1 MALMINKLSHRV
13 ILAALLCLLP
23 SFFISFN
30 NVLNT
35 YNNQIENL
43 KHETDFFA
51 EQMMLVQGQRVNRA
65 EQYLKLLAKSPEI
78 QVGNTLTCQKFL
90 SRQLKLTDL
99 FSNIGSPLVTGE
111 LKCNALPL
119 SKKVNVKDRPY
130 IQKALQESGFSISRL
145 IQDRVTNNLSVNLA
159 LPVYNDLT
167 GETKR
172 LLVGVLPFQ
181 WWQDLIAGNNYE
193 GLLAFIT
200 DKDYK
205 VIANYGDNAP
215 AIGEHF
221 LEGKT
226 FSGSDYV
233 LVKKH
238 YVRGNAN
245 KDLALAFWV
254 ALPTKEAYETAK
266 TEFIESF
273 FIILIGLILSAILLF
288 LAAKFLF
295 IQPVKTLLDEFDHQ
309 EPVINRSFLTMEG
322 LDENIKK
329 IASQQAQAKQ
339 NLSHREQELIQI
351 YHKQNSILKSVSIGI
366 VELDDELKILSFSQR
381 CQSFY
386 RVLEKEVKLQLL
398 ISLEANESSQQ
409 SNDIQSICDA
419 VEGNES
425 NFIEVISRTD
435 RHATQYSDAQT
446 LYFKWAFSQVDF
458 DNSNTKWVVVV
469 EDVTV
474 HKLRQDSLAEKAS
487 KDWLTKL
494 PNRYAII
501 KMIDDSIK
509 HNPENGFSLVLFD
522 LNGFKLIN
530 DSFGHD
536 VGDALIIALSQRMQ
550 DLLLDDEHIAR
561 LGGDEFLLYLPR
573 KNPLG
578 RISFLKNY
586 FFQPIEVM
594 NRSFSCSA
602 SAGVAVYPK
611 DGHDALGLI
620 RCSDLAMYEAK
631 QNKSNDSVFYDERLE
646 QKGIERFEMES
657 AIKYGLA
664 HDEFSLHYQ
673 PVVNPTRHK
682 VLCVE
687 ALIRW
692 QSIHIGQVSPAV
704 FIPIAEESGYIN
716 QVGDWVL
723 EQVLA
728 DLSQIRSIF
737 GPDVKVNINLSPY
750 QLKNMTLISK
760 LIALAKQDAIV
771 HTLVLEITEGTLVDE
786 DAVKCLWRLQ
796 EIGYCIALDD
806 FGTGF
811 ASLSH
816 ISKMP
821 IQVLKIDQ
829 SFIAQC
835 RRSHRDLM
843 LLKNIIAM
851 AKDLELKIIAEGVE
865 QEEQATQL
873 IQFGCY
879 HMQGYLYSRPLPLRD
894 FNGVFSMCIEES

>member
-1 MALMINKLSHRV
+1 MINKLSHRV
-13 ILAALLCLLP
+13 ILAAFLCLLP
-23 SFFISFN
+23 SFFISTN

-35 YNNQIENL
+35 YNTEIKSL
-43 KHETDFFA
+43 KDETDFFA
-51 EQMMLVQGQRVNRA
+51 EQMMLAQSQKINRA
-65 EQYLKLLAKSPEI
+65 ERYLKRLSKSSEI
-78 QVGNTLTCQKFL
+78 QLGSELTCQKFL
-90 SRQLKLTDL
+90 RQQLTFNDI
-99 FSNIGSPLVTGE
+99 FSNIGSPLVSGE
-111 LKCNALPL
+111 LTCNALPL
-119 SKKVNVKDRPY
+119 SKKVNVSDRPY
-130 IQKALQESGFSISRL
+130 IKKAIEQSELSISRL
-145 IQDRVTNNLSVNLA
+145 IQDKVSKTLSINLA
-159 LPVYNDLT
+159 QPVYDPMTWNVS
-167 GETKR
+167 R
-172 LLVGVLPFQ
+172 LVVGVLPFN
-181 WWQDLIAGNNYE
+181 WWQTLLESANHEN
-193 GLLAFIT
+193 LLAFIT
-200 DKDYK
+200 DKDFK
-205 VIANYGDNAP
+205 VIASHGSEAP

-221 LEGKT
+221 LEGGT

-238 YVRGNAN
+238 YVRSNAN
-245 KDLALAFWV
+245 EELTLAFWV
-254 ALPTKEAYETAK
+254 ALPTKEAYEAAR

-273 FIILIGLILSAILLF
+273 FIILMGLILSAILLF

-295 IQPVKTLLDEFDHQ
+295 IRPVKSLLDEFDHQ
-309 EPVINRSFLTMEG
+309 EPAINRSFLTLED

-329 IASQQAQAKQ
+329 IATQQAQTKQ
-339 NLSHREQELIQI
+339 NLSSREQELTQI

-366 VELDDELKILSFSQR
+366 VELDKTLKILSFSQR

-386 RVLEKEVKLQLL
+386 RVLEKEVKMQLL

-409 SNDIQSICDA
+409 SNDIRSVYDA

-425 NFIEVISRTD
+425 DFIEVISRTE
-435 RHATQYSDAQT
+435 RNATQYSDAQT

-458 DNSNTKWVVVV
+458 ENSDTKWVAVV

-487 KDWLTKL
+487 RDWLTKL
-494 PNRYAII
+494 PNRYAIM
-501 KMIDDSIK
+501 KMIDDSI
-509 HNPENGFSLVLFD
+509 NNNNGNSFSLVLFD

-536 VGDALIIALSQRMQ
+536 VGDALIISLSRRMQ
-550 DLLLDDEHIAR
+550 GLLLDDEHIGR

-573 KNPLG
+573 KNSLD
-578 RISFLKNY
+578 RISFLKNH

-611 DGHDALGLI
+611 DGQDALSLI

-631 QNKSNDSVFYDERLE
+631 QNKSCDSVFYDEHLE
-646 QKGIERFEMES
+646 QKGLERFEMES

-664 HDEFSLHYQ
+664 HEEFSLHYQ
-673 PVVNPTRHK
+673 PVVNPTRDK

-692 QSIHIGQVSPAV
+692 KSMHIGQVSPAV

-723 EQVLA
+723 DQVLA
-728 DLSQIRSIF
+728 DLNQIRSIF

-750 QLKNMTLISK
+750 QLKNVTLISK
-760 LIALAKQDAIV
+760 LIALAKKDEIV

-786 DAVKCLWRLQ
+786 DAVTCLWRLQ

-835 RRSHRDLM
+835 RHSHRDLM

-873 IQFGCY
+873 IEFGCY
-879 HMQGYLYSRPLPLRD
+879 HMQGYLYSRPLALKD
-894 FNGVFSMCIEES
+894 FNGTFSMCIEDS